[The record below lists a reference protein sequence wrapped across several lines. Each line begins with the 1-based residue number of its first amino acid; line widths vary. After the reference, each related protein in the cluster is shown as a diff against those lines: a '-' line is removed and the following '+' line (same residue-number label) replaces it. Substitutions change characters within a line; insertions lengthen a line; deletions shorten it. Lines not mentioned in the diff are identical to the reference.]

1 MHPFPKDRSVPI
13 HRTFH
18 LSLTAAAGLLLAAF
32 GSTSAPADDA
42 VPAATPAQPPGQP
55 PAAGP
60 PAPADSKVPTTLKK
74 VVVSADLNQAREDI
88 APALGATG
96 YAIAPSQIEVVP
108 GGSNAPL
115 QQVLLRAPGV
125 VEDSWGQ
132 EHVRGEHANLTYR
145 VNGVLLP
152 EPLSGFGQE
161 LDTQLIHSVNLITGS
176 LPAQFGFH
184 TAGIVDVLTKSG
196 ESLSGSDLSIYGG
209 SFSTIRPSFET
220 GGTSGPLDY
229 FVTGSYSHDTLG
241 IENPTS
247 SRDALHDVTDQE
259 RLFGYFSRRLDDTSR
274 VTLLMNA
281 YDGDFQIPNS
291 PGVAPAFTLN
301 GISTADSRAVD
312 ENQNEQQYYAVLAYQ
327 KSACQLSTQISAFAR
342 YGAIDFKADR
352 FNDMIFQGVAG
363 DVRDLLRHGR
373 GAVRRVADRDE
384 GDVRVS
390 GDTLEDHVVE
400 AIRLEVDRAVPGE
413 GRDLRGQLAGRLLV
427 REDRVVLLSV
437 LVLVDRARVGGR
449 DAVEGEGRGHARG
462 IGNVEVSVVGVHQE
476 RHAARVVEAAREV
489 ARQPLLI
496 GDVVEG
502 VARGR
507 RILDAQRSWL

>member
-1 MHPFPKDRSVPI
+1 MAASGHVHADRDGCGTRARDAAERQRPEGSTSAPSIPDARTRILRSPRTIATVMDARSAASSRTPRRRSLSSSRCRCSTPSSASWLRSLRRTFPRCSRRGKASPAVRPPRRAPILRACGAQSALGPSDIDFRAMVPARRRRDAELRERGHSDREDPSMHPFPKDRSVPI

-125 VEDSWGQ
+125 VEDSWGTGARAGRTRQ
-132 EHVRGEHANLTYR
+132 PH
-145 VNGVLLP
+145 
-152 EPLSGFGQE
+152 LSGE
-161 LDTQLIHSVNLITGS
+161 RRAPSRAAERLRPERHTQSIDSVNLITGS

-229 FVTGSYSHDTLG
+229 FVTGSYSHERWASRIRRPLAT
-241 IENPTS
+241 PSTTS
-247 SRDALHDVTDQE
+247 PIKRGCRA
-259 RLFGYFSRRLDDTSR
+259 TSR
-274 VTLLMNA
+274 A
-281 YDGDFQIPNS
+281 
-291 PGVAPAFTLN
+291 A
-301 GISTADSRAVD
+301 STTRA
-312 ENQNEQQYYAVLAYQ
+312 A
-327 KSACQLSTQISAFAR
+327 
-342 YGAIDFKADR
+342 
-352 FNDMIFQGVAG
+352 
-363 DVRDLLRHGR
+363 
-373 GAVRRVADRDE
+373 
-384 GDVRVS
+384 
-390 GDTLEDHVVE
+390 
-400 AIRLEVDRAVPGE
+400 
-413 GRDLRGQLAGRLLV
+413 
-427 REDRVVLLSV
+427 
-437 LVLVDRARVGGR
+437 
-449 DAVEGEGRGHARG
+449 
-462 IGNVEVSVVGVHQE
+462 
-476 RHAARVVEAAREV
+476 
-489 ARQPLLI
+489 
-496 GDVVEG
+496 
-502 VARGR
+502 
-507 RILDAQRSWL
+507 